1 MAERDEIIENVFSR
15 SIFVGLIRLMRPK
28 QWIKNSFVF
37 APVLFSNLF
46 FHKEYMFRAFFAAL
60 LFCMASSATY
70 IVNDIYDLKVD
81 RQHHKKKKLRPLAS
95 GQVKISQGVKLLI
108 IIYSLLILG
117 LFQFP
122 SVAQTIFGYL
132 FLNLAYTFFLKHQPI
147 IDIFTIS
154 SGFILRVYAGALA
167 VSVPVSSWMF
177 ITVLCLALY
186 LASVKRRQ
194 ELIFNSK
201 LGRNVNKYYTAALL
215 NRYAEISAIASLM
228 FYSLYVMSEHPD
240 LVITIPFVI
249 YGIFRY
255 WYLVELTDAGES
267 PTETLLADGQL
278 LITIIIWVALCS
290 HFIAK
295 TPG

>member
-28 QWIKNSFVF
+28 QWIKNVFVL

-46 FHKEYMFRAFFAAL
+46 LHQEYMLRAFFAAL

-70 IVNDIYDLKVD
+70 IVNDIYDLEVD

-108 IIYSLLILG
+108 FIYSLLILG

-215 NRYAEISAIASLM
+215 NRYAEISAISSLM